1 MRILVVDDDYVSR
14 TKLMALLS
22 VYGQCDGVF
31 NGEIA
36 VKYFEAAHKELVPY
50 DLVTMDIEMPVMDGQ
65 QTIAVIRA
73 IEKTLGISN
82 QKAVKILMVT
92 VKKSP
97 KDVVKA
103 YYEGCDGY
111 LAKPTK
117 PEDIKKS
124 LGELGFQCCPLK
136 FYKGAPGGLIT

>member
-1 MRILVVDDDYVSR
+1 MRVLVVDDDYVSR
-14 TKLMALLS
+14 TKLMTLLA
-22 VYGQCDGVF
+22 VYGQCDGAP

-50 DLVTMDIEMPVMDGQ
+50 DLITMDIEMPVMDGQ
-65 QTIAVIRA
+65 QTVVAIRK
-73 IEKTLGISN
+73 IERDLQVTSEKE
-82 QKAVKILMVT
+82 VKILMVT
-92 VKKSP
+92 VKRSP

-103 YYEGCDGY
+103 YYEGCSGY
-111 LAKPTK
+111 LTKPTK

-136 FYKGAPGGLIT
+136 FYKENTGGVIS